1 MDRPSPVAFVQ
12 FSKAMA
18 ITVVLGVCISFLPL
32 GLPVFAPLLAL
43 PLAYL
48 VVRGGLGQGLAL
60 AVVVGILVWF
70 AAGLGTAA
78 MIVLLLLGLGVTL
91 GEALRRRWSF
101 GRTLA
106 VVASGALVALVLWG
120 VLLWQLGLSLSDLR
134 ESAFSSLDRAEEM
147 YAGMGVQAAT
157 TDLASEQLRR
167 LIDMMPYLVPGLLG
181 MGVILLAASCIGL
194 AYAFFPRLRDKVEVQ
209 MALSGFRMHWS
220 MAYVSIAGLAMLVLS
235 RGEAVWHSVML
246 YAGIDLLLVSQT
258 LFFLQGLA
266 IVRWYARTRQVQPG
280 ASTALYL
287 AAVFGQ
293 AFLQLTGLLGLFDT
307 WLDCRRRFALKSPR
321 PGPSR

>member
-1 MDRPSPVAFVQ
+1 MDRPSPVALVRFA
-12 FSKAMA
+12 KATA
-18 ITVVLGVCISFLPL
+18 LTVVLGVCMSLLPL
-32 GLPVFAPLLAL
+32 GLPVFAPFLAL
-43 PLAYL
+43 PIAYL
-48 VVRGGLGQGLAL
+48 VVRGDLWQGLAL

-70 AAGLGTAA
+70 LAGLGTAA
-78 MIVLLLLGLGVTL
+78 LIVLLLLGLGMVL

-101 GRTLA
+101 GRALA
-106 VVASGALVALVLWG
+106 VVASGALVALLLWG

-134 ESAFSSLDRAEEM
+134 ESAFSSIDRAVEM
-147 YAGMGVQAAT
+147 YAGVGVPAAT
-157 TDLASEQLRR
+157 TELASDQLRR

-209 MALSGFRMHWS
+209 VALSGFRMHWS
-220 MAYVSIAGLAMLVLS
+220 TAYVSIAGLAMLVLS
-235 RGEAVWHSVML
+235 RGEALWHSVML
-246 YAGIDLLLVSQT
+246 YAGIDLLLISQT

-266 IVRWYARTRQVQPG
+266 IVHWYARTRQVPSG
-280 ASTALYL
+280 AKSALYV